1 MLIFIILASRNL
13 STTDWCVL
21 LVDFD
26 KDLRYNRSQVKYFP
40 AFTDASF
47 EELDWLYGFIPY
59 VDDGLML
66 NLELWMDTPGAIM
79 SVTVNMDM
87 LCRNSIWMYWNLDGV
102 LLLSL
107 RWKLMV
113 SLSYIVWK

>member
-1 MLIFIILASRNL
+1 M
-13 STTDWCVL
+13 TDWCVL

-26 KDLRYNRSQVKYFP
+26 KDLRYNRSQVKNFP

-47 EELDWLYGFIPY
+47 EELDWLCGFIPC
-59 VDDGLML
+59 
-66 NLELWMDTPGAIM
+66 MDERLIVKMHEWIDNPGSVL
-79 SVTVNMDM
+79 SVTINMDV
-87 LCRNSIWMYWNLDGV
+87 LCSSSIWMYWNLGGV

-113 SLSYIVWK
+113 SLSCIVWK